1 MRNVIFVALILCS
14 GVALGADLTR
24 YQAGVKVT
32 KEFVESKK
40 KPYNLTSLC
49 DMEDKFLE
57 ALKENGKDGIA
68 GLESVV
74 FKLVQKDA
82 HANYGIWTMYV
93 AYLTGPAADWGYDH
107 INNVLKSDKLQS
119 ETKMDIILKTAQ
131 LRTYPSI
138 WMDKKSVLTVL
149 SSLLK
154 NTSIYGPRWVSSATG
169 KSGKPIE
176 SKDILRICDY
186 YAEFLSGMYNIDIK
200 SEATR
205 DEYVSTVQKWVA
217 TQFENIDA
225 RERLLKQMSDY
236 RTLKLS
242 DKQFAALLDS
252 WMSMGGQPDN
262 FGDMK
267 VLVNLLQA
275 DLKMTEDAG
284 KGRSDIEN
292 FVQSAL
298 HSRILQWL
306 EFAGYKVEE
315 KDRKPQQTRLNERG
329 WLRGA
334 SMFLSQNATEYLMRR
349 FWQHYADELAK
360 P

>member
-1 MRNVIFVALILCS
+1 MRNVIFVALILS
-14 GVALGADLTR
+14 GVAWGADLAR
-24 YQAGVKVT
+24 YQAGVKAT
-32 KEFVESKK
+32 KEFVESAK
-40 KPYNLTSLC
+40 KPCSLTSLC
-49 DMEDKFLE
+49 DMEDKLLD

-74 FKLVQKDA
+74 FKLVQNDV
-82 HANYGIWTMYV
+82 HANYSIWTMYV

-107 INNVLKSDKLQS
+107 LNNVLKSDKLQS

-138 WMDKKSVLTVL
+138 WMDKKAVLTVL

-154 NTSIYGPRWVSSATG
+154 DTSIYGPRWVSST
-169 KSGKPIE
+169 KV
-176 SKDILRICDY
+176 SKDILRVCDY
-186 YAEFLSGMYNIDIK
+186 YAEFLSGMYSIDIK

-275 DLKMTEDAG
+275 DLKMTEAAG

-292 FVQSAL
+292 FVQAAL

-306 EFAGYKVEE
+306 EFAGYKAEE

>member
-1 MRNVIFVALILCS
+1 MRNAIFVALILCS
-14 GVALGADLTR
+14 GVALGADLAR
-24 YQAGVKVT
+24 YQAGVKAAN
-32 KEFVESKK
+32 EFVESAK
-40 KPYNLTSLC
+40 KPCNLTSLC
-49 DMEDKFLE
+49 NMNDKLLQ

-74 FKLVQKDA
+74 FKLVPKDA
-82 HANYGIWTMYV
+82 HANYGIWTKYV

-107 INNVLKSDKLQS
+107 INSVLKSDKLLS
-119 ETKMDIILKTAQ
+119 ETKMDIILETAK
-131 LRTYPSI
+131 LTTYPSI
-138 WMDKKSVLTVL
+138 WLDKKAVLTIL

-154 NTSIYGPRWVSSATG
+154 DTSIYGPRWVSSA
-169 KSGKPIE
+169 KV

-186 YAEFLSGMYNIDIK
+186 YAEFLSSMYSIDIK

-217 TQFENIDA
+217 TQFENIDS

-236 RTLKLS
+236 RALKLS

-252 WMSMGGQPDN
+252 WMSVGGQPDN
-262 FGDMK
+262 IGDMK

-292 FVQSAL
+292 FVQAAL

-306 EFAGYKVEE
+306 EFAGYKAEE
-315 KDRKPQQTRLNERG
+315 KDRKPQQTRLNERE

-334 SMFLSQNATEYLMRR
+334 SIFLSQNATEYLMRR